1 MEIITELDNYKISN
15 SVVTIGTFDGIHV
28 GHLEIINVLK
38 AKAKELNLKS
48 VVITFYPHPR
58 TVLANNYDIR
68 LLTPLDEKKK
78 VFSNLNI
85 DCLYIINFTK
95 EFSNKTYKE
104 FFDEIIVNKIKA
116 KHLVIGYDH
125 KFGKNRDGDIN
136 KLGEYI
142 KENELTMSIVGP
154 EQIDDEIISS
164 TKIRNALLDG
174 NIEGANLML
183 GRNYSLDGIV
193 VEGSKRGRELGFPTA
208 NLGLADNN
216 KLVPKNGVYFVKA
229 NVEGNNYF
237 GVANVGLRPT
247 FNNTTVPITE
257 VFILDFNKD
266 IYGKEIVLEFV
277 KRIRDEIKFDS
288 REILELQIKK
298 DVETA
303 KNFIK
308 ENYK

>member
-1 MEIITELDNYKISN
+1 M
-15 SVVTIGTFDGIHV
+15 
-28 GHLEIINVLK
+28 
-38 AKAKELNLKS
+38 
-48 VVITFYPHPR
+48 
-58 TVLANNYDIR
+58 
-68 LLTPLDEKKK
+68 
-78 VFSNLNI
+78 
-85 DCLYIINFTK
+85 
-95 EFSNKTYKE
+95 
-104 FFDEIIVNKIKA
+104 
-116 KHLVIGYDH
+116 
-125 KFGKNRDGDIN
+125 
-136 KLGEYI
+136 
-142 KENELTMSIVGP
+142 
-154 EQIDDEIISS
+154 
-164 TKIRNALLDG
+164 
-174 NIEGANLML
+174 
-183 GRNYSLDGIV
+183 
-193 VEGSKRGRELGFPTA
+193 
-208 NLGLADNN
+208 ADNN
-216 KLVPKNGVYFVKA
+216 KLVPKNGVYFVKV